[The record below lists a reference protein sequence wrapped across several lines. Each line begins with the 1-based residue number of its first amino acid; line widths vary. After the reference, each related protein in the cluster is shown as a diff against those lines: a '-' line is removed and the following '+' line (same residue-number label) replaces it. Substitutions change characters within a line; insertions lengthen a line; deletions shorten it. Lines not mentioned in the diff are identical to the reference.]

1 MNTQVERKGAF
12 TFYSKMPTNNGHL
25 FVIKYNIIYS
35 VETWWRLLKQVIKF
49 NIFHDGTGWHQ
60 TPPDMIH

>member
-1 MNTQVERKGAF
+1 MNEYTGGGEKMLLLF
-12 TFYSKMPTNNGHL
+12 TAKCPLIMGTYL
-25 FVIKYNIIYS
+25 LLNIIYS

>member
-1 MNTQVERKGAF
+1 
-12 TFYSKMPTNNGHL
+12 MPTNNGHL
-25 FVIKYNIIYS
+25 FVVKYNIIYS

-60 TPPDMIH
+60 TPPDMMH